1 MVSELPPNHLDVAR
15 EVLRETDEPPA
26 SGWLPSV
33 SGSRRRNQSLK
44 RFSAPPRD
52 RATESSDILPTTTC
66 ASRVSQLR
74 PHASPDPVVPLPH
87 VMRDPPMPA
96 RLKRRASRTH
106 GIVRV
111 YSCDPA
117 YRTRWCSLPDTRTA

>member
-74 PHASPDPVVPLPH
+74 PHASPGPGRSTSP
-87 VMRDPPMPA
+87 RDA
-96 RLKRRASRTH
+96 RPTYAGQAEKTRKQDSRD
-106 GIVRV
+106 R
-111 YSCDPA
+111 SC
-117 YRTRWCSLPDTRTA
+117 LLL